1 MTKILFINP
10 NTRYLNALLT
20 VFPPQGILYISS
32 VLLINGYEVKVVD
45 ADIDNLSHDDVL
57 SVIREYR
64 PDIIGITMNTL
75 QTKAVYELAKFIKQ
89 NEDIPLV
96 VGGPHPSSVKE
107 EILNQCV
114 CIDFLIYGEGE
125 ITFLELVKTLIDN
138 GNFNCVDG
146 LIFRS
151 GGSVTINKPRMFIS
165 NLDEIP
171 FPALQLLGS
180 LKKYPGAYPVGAQ
193 PSIQIMASR
202 GCPFQCSFCSNPVWG
217 RKTRFRSPESVLSEI
232 EWLQKEFGVREI
244 FFVDDTF
251 NLNKSWFEL
260 ICNGIISRGLNQ
272 KSIFKSPFRANQNL
286 VDEDLLKLAKKAGF
300 WMIFFGVESGN
311 QHILNDVHK
320 NIDKKEI
327 ERAFKLAKKAGLRTY
342 GSFIIGHLSETRDS
356 VEDTINFAEKID
368 PDFFGFA
375 IAMPWPGSEMYTIA
389 KNKGYLL
396 SECEEYVLDKY
407 VMKTNN
413 FSPDELKLL
422 HQYATDSVEKH
433 RKSFRYIIRKHLSKA
448 LFHESEQIIS
458 DYIPFQGPE
467 NFLDSSIKMGQND
480 KGALGEGW
488 FSLEIW
494 PPVVRWTKG
503 QSVSY
508 LKANNQKTL
517 HIKLFTCIPDQEV
530 TIYANEISKK
540 FILLSDAWT
549 IVEMDIN
556 NVCKQDVL
564 KVIIKTQT
572 WIPKK
577 LLKTR
582 DERQLGVAVEKIW
595 LT

>member
-10 NTRYLNALLT
+10 NTRYLNSLLT

-32 VLLINGYEVKVVD
+32 VLLKNGFEVRVID
-45 ADIDNLSHDDVL
+45 ADIDNLSHDDIM
-57 SVIREYR
+57 SGIREYR

-89 NEDIPLV
+89 NKDIPIV

-107 EILNQCV
+107 KILNQCV
-114 CIDFLIYGEGE
+114 FIDFLIYGEGE
-125 ITFLELVKTLIDN
+125 ITFLELVKTLMDN
-138 GNFNCVDG
+138 GNLNGVDG

-151 GGSVTINKPRMFIS
+151 EGSVTINKPRMFIS

-180 LKKYPGAYPVGAQ
+180 LRKYPGAYPVGAQ

-232 EWLQKEFGVREI
+232 DWLQKEFGVREI

-251 NLNKSWFEL
+251 NLNKSWFES

-311 QHILNDVHK
+311 QNVLNDVHK

-327 ERAFKLAKKAGLRTY
+327 ERAFKLTKKAGLRTY

-356 VEDTINFAEKID
+356 VEDTINFVKKID

-389 KNKGYLL
+389 KNKGYLI
-396 SECEEYVLDKY
+396 SECEEYVPDKY
-407 VMKTNN
+407 FMRTDN
-413 FSPDELKLL
+413 FSPEELKQL
-422 HQYATDSVEKH
+422 HQYATDSLERYRNSFYYKIKKH
-433 RKSFRYIIRKHLSKA
+433 FSRDFL
-448 LFHESEQIIS
+448 HESEQIIS
-458 DYIPFQGPE
+458 DYIPYQGLE
-467 NFLDSSIKMGQND
+467 NFLNSDIIMGQND
-480 KGALGEGW
+480 KGSLGEGW
-488 FSLEIW
+488 FSLENW
-494 PPVVRWTKG
+494 PPLIRWTKK

-508 LKANNQKTL
+508 LRLNNQKTL
-517 HIKLFTCIPDQEV
+517 QIKLFTSIPEQKV
-530 TIYANEISKK
+530 TIYANEISKN
-540 FILLSDAWT
+540 FIVPSDVWT

-556 NVCKQDVL
+556 KVRKKNVL

-572 WIPKK
+572 WIPEK
-577 LLKTR
+577 LLKTQ
-582 DERQLGVAVEKIW
+582 DDRQIGVAVEKIW
-595 LT
+595 IT